1 MWYVL
6 VQMSV
11 EEGATTAS
19 SSSSLSSYQKAAHVI
34 DVTCGLLFPLI
45 FILFNV
51 AYWLTY

>member
-1 MWYVL
+1 MSVKDRRSDAMFV
-6 VQMSV
+6 VQMAV
-11 EEGATTAS
+11 QDGVTT
-19 SSSSLSSYQKAAHVI
+19 YQKAVRVI